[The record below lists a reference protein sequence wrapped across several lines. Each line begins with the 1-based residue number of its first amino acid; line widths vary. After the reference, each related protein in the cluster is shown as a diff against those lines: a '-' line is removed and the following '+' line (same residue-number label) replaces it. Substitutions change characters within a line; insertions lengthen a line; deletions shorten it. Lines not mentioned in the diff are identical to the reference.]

1 MKGNMV
7 LVVIVEY
14 KNIVPSSED
23 SEEVRELY
31 LLYSYIGKEISQQII
46 KIKHLAFNHYVADLI
61 MKGLL

>member
-1 MKGNMV
+1 MV

-31 LLYSYIGKEISQQII
+31 LLYSYWEGNFI
-46 KIKHLAFNHYVADLI
+46 ADYKNKAPCL
-61 MKGLL
+61 